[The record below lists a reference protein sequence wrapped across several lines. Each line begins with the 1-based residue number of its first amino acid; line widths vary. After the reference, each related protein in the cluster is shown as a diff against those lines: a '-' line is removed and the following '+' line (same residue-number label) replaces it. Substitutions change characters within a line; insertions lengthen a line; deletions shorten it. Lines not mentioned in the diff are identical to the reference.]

1 MVKDSR
7 YTLVKDQISLGRLKT
22 LRDIFGIIPKTVV
35 LTDMHIH
42 NQRFNEILA
51 DVSLFQLLE
60 LYELAALIEVDGKIV
75 LDLAHEQYLLDQKNK
90 IKTQS
95 KKDG

>member
-35 LTDMHIH
+35 SKDMRIH
-42 NQRFNEILA
+42 NQRFNDMLY
-51 DVSLFQLLE
+51 DVSLFVLKE
-60 LYELAALIEVDGKIV
+60 LYELAALIEVDGKII
-75 LDLAHEQYLLDQKNK
+75 LDLAHQQYLLDQKNK
-90 IKTQS
+90 IK
-95 KKDG
+95 K